1 MKVTVKEVVS
11 YKGHSVQKNGNLNIS
26 FSAMYSEITNS
37 MQLLQL
43 LNNDVKILAKLPG
56 EKAISLGTFGVK
68 SILFG
73 GDGTSVLKFTSL
85 CDFVELE
92 NINAIVSQENFQVKF
107 EGDIEAENEE
117 EEKEG
122 E

>member
-11 YKGHSVQKNGNLNIS
+11 YKGHSVQRNGNLSIS

-37 MQLLQL
+37 MKLLQL

-56 EKAISLGTFGVK
+56 EKPIPLGTFNVK
-68 SILFG
+68 SVLFD
-73 GDGTSVLKFTSL
+73 GDGESVIKFVSL
-85 CDFVELE
+85 CEFVELE
-92 NINAIVSQENFQVKF
+92 NINAIVSQENFQIRF

-117 EEKEG
+117 EKG